1 MPIFDGERL
10 CRALDCS
17 IAFFYA
23 LIIRLDYEP
32 PKSSTTSSFASSESY
47 ESSEMFVLL
56 VFYITKEALL
66 PSVIYLD
73 SFEFNASWLVDFLL
87 EGTFFFL
94 STVVIATVGGVL
106 KLLEGLLL
114 APSVFLKLEP
124 AEKELSKE
132 SLDREWC
139 VFFF

>member
-1 MPIFDGERL
+1 MCYDDRKTVTIVL
-10 CRALDCS
+10 CVS
-17 IAFFYA
+17 ISVSMIVPV
-23 LIIRLDYEP
+23 L
-32 PKSSTTSSFASSESY
+32 
-47 ESSEMFVLL
+47 MFVLL

-124 AEKELSKE
+124 AEKELSRE